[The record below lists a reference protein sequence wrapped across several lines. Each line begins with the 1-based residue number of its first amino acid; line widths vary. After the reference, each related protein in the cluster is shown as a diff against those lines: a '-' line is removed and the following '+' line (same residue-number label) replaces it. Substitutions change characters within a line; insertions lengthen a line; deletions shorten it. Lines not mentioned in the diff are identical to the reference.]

1 MFIQSFVHYFRLH
14 KVFSLYFSRTQT
26 IPHCHY
32 GLQNSSSPLANLFTR
47 HCYLPCWQKQSS
59 PFCAESS
66 DHLWQ
71 EQSFYIGMQVWNSL
85 HASFY
90 TAATLGQFKH
100 LYKSNFKYIIIVC
113 YHVYRALLKSSSFL
127 LITVFPLTIKKCVFL
142 MANCSINISFC
153 ICIEPHKFLGVFQG
167 GVY

>member
-1 MFIQSFVHYFRLH
+1 MLAETVIAFLCREFGPLMA
-14 KVFSLYFSRTQT
+14 RTV
-26 IPHCHY
+26 
-32 GLQNSSSPLANLFTR
+32 
-47 HCYLPCWQKQSS
+47 
-59 PFCAESS
+59 
-66 DHLWQ
+66 
-71 EQSFYIGMQVWNSL
+71 FYIGMQVWNSL

-127 LITVFPLTIKKCVFL
+127 LITVFPLTIKKMYVFL

-153 ICIEPHKFLGVFQG
+153 ICIEPHKFLVVFQG